1 MNRVILDLARHLV
14 IYIRWVI
21 VALILLTLILG
32 VIGFAER
39 WSELLLHPE
48 TVLTQFRNITEDIFS
63 LLLVYEILDLI
74 RTLSPNRLMDVIL
87 TVLARKILL
96 SVNETHLA
104 IDVAAFCGIL
114 LVRLLWTRLGSP
126 YDEDTAHAPTKHP
139 GSLTDPPAEPSP
151 GSSGH
156 Q

>member
-1 MNRVILDLARHLV
+1 MNHRLLTLARLLI

-32 VIGFAER
+32 IIGFAER
-39 WSELLLHPE
+39 WAELLVHPE
-48 TVLTQFRNITEDIFS
+48 SALTNFRNITEDIFS

-96 SVNETHLA
+96 SVNETQLA
-104 IDVAAFCGIL
+104 IDVVAFCAIL
-114 LVRLLWTRLGSP
+114 LVRLLWSRLGKP
-126 YDEDTAHAPTKHP
+126 EEETAPTNPTKHS
-139 GSLTDPPAEPSP
+139 GS
-151 GSSGH
+151 
-156 Q
+156 